1 MRTNNA
7 AKSLFAAMVLGDD
20 DPDVSIASSS
30 GASNMQNIKRSDRG
44 RTPACIA
51 LSVAGLL
58 WAATARSQ
66 VATADGGSG
75 GVADA
80 GGGAPELQEVVV
92 TALRRNTDLQKTPV
106 SVAALSAD
114 ALSQTGAVDFIDFA
128 SSVPGFT
135 VLDDGPGERRPII
148 RGIEGAGE
156 GEVGIYYDEFPVSGI
171 PGATNDAGRFT
182 PDVKLIDVK
191 QVEVLRG
198 PQGTLFGAGSEGGT
212 IQTIFNKPD
221 LDSYSGTATADF
233 GKLSHGTDSSQS
245 SAVANLPVIEGTL
258 GVRLLGYH
266 VEDSGFIDNTSL
278 QVDDI
283 NRGTTD
289 GGRVAVRYVPIERLT
304 VDLLALY
311 NHAHYGAGNEA
322 IAGLGDLQSNVPA
335 YDPLDDA
342 VHLYGLTARYRLDF
356 ADLTLDASSYH
367 RDLDFNFT
375 FPGLPIPWGDALAQG
390 LPPYVA
396 GEPTVGNSIV
406 QQPQNARVTTYE
418 ARLGSPNADSALQW
432 TIGGFYQDRSAF
444 ARSRLPYVGADGEP
458 DPLYPLFQNRTI
470 LSTLN
475 QRAVYGEVSYSFF
488 GKLTATA
495 GGRWARFDASSA
507 TAYQINTGGSP
518 GTGAYTGR
526 EFSSSKPVGRF
537 SLAYQIAANL
547 MAYGTYSE
555 GFRAGGAN
563 QAVANESTIPVG
575 YGADTVTN
583 YEGGLKSQ
591 WFERRLTLNA
601 DYYYMDWNNIQ
612 VQGSTPDGLFRF
624 TTNAG
629 RAKSDGVEL
638 EAHAFAGHGL
648 HFGLT
653 YGLTDARLTKGEP
666 VNPGLTESG
675 YAGDRLPDVPAREVN
690 LSADYTRSLTNTLSW
705 RLYADYQY
713 VGRSQN
719 LFSPDLANPVTG
731 AVTTTPDP
739 GFARLPGYSVIDL
752 RMSLQTD
759 RWTAAIY
766 GNNLLDRRGETNVL
780 WDSPFTPGRYTY
792 YITPRLVGLTLTVHF

>member
-1 MRTNNA
+1 MRINDA
-7 AKSLFAAMVLGDD
+7 AKQLFAATVLGDD
-20 DPDVSIASSS
+20 DGDFSLASSS
-30 GASNMQNIKRSDRG
+30 GASSMQKIKHTDRVG
-44 RTPACIA
+44 TSACIT

-58 WAATARSQ
+58 WATPGRSQ
-66 VATADGGSG
+66 VATADGGAS
-75 GVADA
+75 
-80 GGGAPELQEVVV
+80 APQLQEVIV

-135 VLDDGPGERRPII
+135 VLDDGPGQRRPII

-156 GEVGIYYDEFPVSGI
+156 GEVGIYYDEFPISGI
-171 PGATNDAGRFT
+171 PGATNDAGRFA

-212 IQTIFNKPD
+212 IQTIFNRPE
-221 LDSYSGTATADF
+221 LDTYSGTATADF
-233 GKLSHGTDSSQS
+233 GKLSHGSDSSRS
-245 SAVANLPVIEGTL
+245 SAVANLPVVDGVL
-258 GVRLLGYH
+258 GVRLVGYH
-266 VEDSGFIDNTSL
+266 VEDGGFIDNTTF
-278 QVDDI
+278 QVNDI

-289 GGRVAVRYVPIERLT
+289 GGRVAVRYVPVARLT
-304 VDLLALY
+304 LDLLALY
-311 NHAHYGAGNEA
+311 NHSHYDAGNEA
-322 IAGLGDLQSNVPA
+322 IASLGELESSVPA

-342 VHLYGLTARYRLDF
+342 VHLYGLTGRYRFDF

-367 RDLDFNFT
+367 RDLNFNFT
-375 FPGLPIPWGDALAQG
+375 FPGLAIPWSQVQAQG

-396 GEPTVGNSIV
+396 GEPTVGNAIV
-406 QQPQNARVTTYE
+406 QQPQSARVTTYE
-418 ARLGSPNADSALQW
+418 ARLGAPDPSSALQW
-432 TIGGFYQDRSAF
+432 TIGGFFQDRSAF

-458 DPLYPLFQNRTI
+458 DPVYPLFQNRTI
-470 LSTLN
+470 LSALD
-475 QRAVYGEVSYSFF
+475 QRAVYGELSYSFLR
-488 GKLTATA
+488 KLTVTA
-495 GGRWARFDASSA
+495 GARWARFDASSA
-507 TAYQINTGGSP
+507 TAYQINTGGAP

-526 EFSSSKPVGRF
+526 EFSSSKPVGRL
-537 SLAYQIAANL
+537 SLAYQITGNL
-547 MAYGTYSE
+547 MVYGTYSE

-563 QAVANESTIPVG
+563 QAVANESTVPIG

-591 WFERRLTLNA
+591 WIDRRLTLNV
-601 DYYYMDWNNIQ
+601 DYYYMRWNNIQ

-648 HFGLT
+648 DLGLT
-653 YGLTDARLTKGEP
+653 YGLTDARLTRGEP

-675 YAGDRLPDVPAREVN
+675 YAGNRLPDVPAQELN
-690 LSADYTRSLTNTLSW
+690 LSADYTRSLTNALFW
-705 RLYADYQY
+705 RLYVDYQY
-713 VGRSQN
+713 VGWSQN
-719 LFSPDLANPVTG
+719 LFSPDLADRLIG
-731 AVTTTPDP
+731 AVTAVPDP

-766 GNNLLDRRGETNVL
+766 GNNLLDRRGEANVL

-792 YITPRLVGLTLTVHF
+792 YTTPRLVGLTLTVHL